1 MSRPVRFLVCMFLL
15 AVGFVHPGTAAAAPP
30 PAYFV
35 DTTKLPFDA
44 LPGTST
50 TRFVGVHNGAGY
62 RIEVPQDWNGELVL
76 YAHGFRG
83 NGLELTVTN
92 PSIRSYLVAH
102 GFAWAASSY
111 SKNGYDVAQGV
122 KDTHALGELFNGLV
136 GHPKRTYITGH
147 SMGGHITGV
156 ANEQYPNAYAGALP
170 MCGVMGDIKLFDY
183 FLDYN
188 LVAQALAGIQAQF
201 PAPPDYLT
209 TIVPAVK
216 AALGPSFPSVLNA
229 QGQKLKAVTKNDT
242 GGERPVFDAA
252 WLFWNGPTQ
261 QNGNFLFGLG
271 TGDGTVGVA
280 PGSVVGNAD
289 TVYQLDSD
297 PGVSAD
303 EQALNDSVL
312 RVAPTPQGLQ
322 PNGLAN
328 IPPILGTSRVPVI
341 SLHTLGDLFVPF
353 SMEQIYARRMA
364 ANGASGLL
372 VERAIRDV
380 GHCGFTVS
388 EQAAAFADL
397 VRWVE
402 QGVKPAGDDILT
414 PSVVAAPSFGC
425 AFTLVQRPYATCS

>member
-1 MSRPVRFLVCMFLL
+1 MIRSVRFLVGALALAAGFLC
-15 AVGFVHPGTAAAAPP
+15 PGVAGAAPP

-35 DTTKLPFDA
+35 DASKLPFDA
-44 LPGTST
+44 LPGTTT
-50 TRFVGVHNGAGY
+50 TRLFGIHGGAGY
-62 RIEVPQDWNGELVL
+62 RIEVPQNWNGELVL

-83 NGLELTVTN
+83 TGLELTVTN

-136 GHPKRTYITGH
+136 ARPTRTYITGH

-156 ANEQYPNAYAGALP
+156 ANEQYPGAYAGALP
-170 MCGVMGDIKLFDY
+170 MCGVMGDVRLFDY
-183 FLDYN
+183 FLDFN
-188 LVAQALAGIQAQF
+188 LVAQALAGVQAQF

-209 TIVPAVK
+209 SVVPAVK
-216 AALGPSFPSVLNA
+216 AALGPSFPAVLNA
-229 QGQKLKAVTKNDT
+229 RGQELKAMTKFDT

-252 WLFWNGPTQ
+252 WLFWNSAAQ

-271 TGDGTVGVA
+271 AGDGTVGVA

-289 TVYQLDSD
+289 TVYQLDGD
-297 PGVSAD
+297 PALSAD
-303 EQALNDSVL
+303 EQALNAAVL
-312 RVAPTPQGLQ
+312 RVAATPQGLQ

-328 IPPILGTSRVPVI
+328 IPPVLGTTRVPVL

-380 GHCGFTVS
+380 GHCGFSVS
-388 EQAAAFADL
+388 EQEAAFADL

-414 PSVVAAPSFGC
+414 PGTVAAPTFGC
-425 AFTLVQRPYATCS
+425 AFTVVQRPYAPCP